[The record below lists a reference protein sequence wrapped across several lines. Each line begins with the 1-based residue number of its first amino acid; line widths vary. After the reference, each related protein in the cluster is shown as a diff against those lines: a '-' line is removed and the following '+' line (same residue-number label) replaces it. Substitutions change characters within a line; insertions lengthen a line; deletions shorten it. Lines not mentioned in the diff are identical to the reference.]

1 MCISM
6 YYMSLRYHG
15 NGFVA
20 KKWKKICLRAY
31 TSAGSSEPMSL
42 RPINSRLV
50 GSDDPADVLARD
62 RPSIQARGFYAFRR
76 LAKLWVH
83 AQAFMH
89 MMNIFLGDGSPST
102 ARSSFGSYTAHLNNA
117 AHELGWHC
125 LSRTFDA

>member
-42 RPINSRLV
+42 RPINSRLCKTV
-50 GSDDPADVLARD
+50 GTRT
-62 RPSIQARGFYAFRR
+62 SIYAYDEY
-76 LAKLWVH
+76 
-83 AQAFMH
+83 
-89 MMNIFLGDGSPST
+89 FLG
-102 ARSSFGSYTAHLNNA
+102 
-117 AHELGWHC
+117 
-125 LSRTFDA
+125 